1 MHTHIVHV
9 IYVSVY
15 LFAVCR
21 CKDNPEYAS
30 QVGQHAHHDG
40 RLQDLS
46 PAAFEARM
54 QHNRSVLAQVEALA
68 AEVQGEEGEEAR
80 RRALHLELFRKSV
93 ADELDALSLRCH
105 LYPVNSIGYGG
116 VHNNF
121 IEALDWLGDDGRHG
135 NLLSRLEAFEAQA
148 ESYKALLRQGIA
160 EKRVAS
166 KAMVR
171 KVPEQL
177 SSLLK
182 ELDDASSPSSLN
194 KLLSTVPA
202 DLRCERAPAQS
213 QAEHRSSSAQRPC
226 PPQSRAT
233 AIASQESAS
242 SARALSS
249 PDPPSFACPCLPRSV
264 RATAA
269 KASFRA
275 AIGALLSFFETDYI
289 PAARAQEGCKGLPDG
304 DSIYAMCLRYGNGE
318 ERGKCLIC
326 ARCGLRV

>member
-1 MHTHIVHV
+1 MCMHTHIVHA
-9 IYVSVY
+9 IYVSVC
-15 LFAVCR
+15 LIAVCR

-93 ADELDALSLRCH
+93 TDELDALSLRCH

-121 IEALDWLGDDGRHG
+121 IEALDWLGDDGRAI

-160 EKRVAS
+160 EQRVAS

-182 ELDDASSPSSLN
+182 ELDDTSLPSALD

-202 DLRCERAPAQS
+202 DLRCEKSTAQS
-213 QAEHRSSSAQRPC
+213 QAEDSSSCAHRPC
-226 PPQSRAT
+226 PPQSRTT
-233 AIASQESAS
+233 ALASQEPAF
-242 SARALSS
+242 SARALPS
-249 PDPPSFACPCLPRSV
+249 PDLPSFACP
-264 RATAA
+264 
-269 KASFRA
+269 AS
-275 AIGALLSFFETDYI
+275 
-289 PAARAQEGCKGLPDG
+289 PAACGRQRRKLRFALPLPPSSASSKPTISLPHVHKKGARGCQTVTLSTPCAFGMG
-304 DSIYAMCLRYGNGE
+304 TGRSGGN
-318 ERGKCLIC
+318 
-326 ARCGLRV
+326 VSDM